1 MIVIIL
7 KMITCLKNVEN
18 KLLEKWSKTSSRFNI
33 YYKMLTQTILNW
45 RHMHPKK
52 TQRFKFWFGFSIF
65 WVFELGFEFGFELWL
80 GIISN
85 AIILK

>member
-52 TQRFKFWFGFSIF
+52 PKGSSFGLAFQS
-65 WVFELGFEFGFELWL
+65 FECL
-80 GIISN
+80 S
-85 AIILK
+85 